1 MTDLNKLLSFHT
13 TFKTVRVWTRETAE
27 ELKDCFGSTDWDLFV
42 EANNNNID
50 KISEVVTDYI
60 NYCTENI
67 VPTKRVKCFAN
78 NKPWVT
84 KGLKTILTEK
94 KQAFKENDR
103 TRVKHINKELK
114 KEIARSKKEYK
125 TKIEGMFHEN
135 KSRDAWLGVKIAS
148 G

>member
-1 MTDLNKLLSFHT
+1 M
-13 TFKTVRVWTRETAE
+13 WTRETAE

-42 EANNNNID
+42 EANNNHID

-84 KGLKTILTEK
+84 KGLKTILNEK
-94 KQAFKENDR
+94 KNKY
-103 TRVKHINKELK
+103 KHLK
-114 KEIARSKKEYK
+114 KMTELE
-125 TKIEGMFHEN
+125 
-135 KSRDAWLGVKIAS
+135 
-148 G
+148 